1 MSEQSPQ
8 RELTALEAGLAAL
21 APCSPG
27 IDRDYL
33 FYHAGRTAARGGRGV
48 WPYTTALMAVLALGL
63 GWIAVHRPQPLPSID
78 QPEPR
83 IVYIRVDNSPSP
95 PSAANPAH
103 RRPTPRIPDLG
114 EADSAQELASGIHV
128 REQVLL
134 MGVDALPSSQ
144 APSSPEKRPPLD
156 PLLGMPATILDEP
169 GRNILKG
176 LQELGS

>member
-83 IVYIRVDNSPSP
+83 FVYIHVDKSPTPTST
-95 PSAANPAH
+95 ANPAH

-134 MGVDALPSSQ
+134 MGVDALPSAQ
-144 APSSPEKRPPLD
+144 APSSPERRPPLD
-156 PLLGMPATILDEP
+156 PLLGLPATILDEP